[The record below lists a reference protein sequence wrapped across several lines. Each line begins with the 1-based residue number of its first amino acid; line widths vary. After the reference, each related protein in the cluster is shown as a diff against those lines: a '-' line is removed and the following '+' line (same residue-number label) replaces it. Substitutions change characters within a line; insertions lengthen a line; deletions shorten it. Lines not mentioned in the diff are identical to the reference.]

1 LVFGPDGNLYVSST
15 ATNQVLR
22 FNGTTGAFVDVFA
35 SGGGLTGPYGLA
47 FGPDGNLYVSSVY
60 TNQVL
65 RYNGT
70 TGAFVDIFA
79 SGGGLNFPT
88 FLTFTPAAPIP
99 EPATSVV
106 LVTALA
112 GLALANKLRAAR
124 MHRYGQHRN

>member
-1 LVFGPDGNLYVSST
+1 VHPRRLPNVFFALLVFAL
-15 ATNQVLR
+15 A
-22 FNGTTGAFVDVFA
+22 FA
-35 SGGGLTGPYGLA
+35 SLA
-47 FGPDGNLYVSSVY
+47 KADLGTS
-60 TNQVL
+60 QVL

-88 FLTFTPAAPIP
+88 FLTFTPAATPIP
-99 EPATSVV
+99 EPSACLV

-124 MHRYGQHRN
+124 MHR